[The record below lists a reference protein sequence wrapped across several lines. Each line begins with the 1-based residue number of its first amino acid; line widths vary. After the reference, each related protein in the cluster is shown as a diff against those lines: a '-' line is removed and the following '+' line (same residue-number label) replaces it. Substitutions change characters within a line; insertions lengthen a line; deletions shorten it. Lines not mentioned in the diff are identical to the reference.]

1 MHARKKCFLI
11 KPNFRFF
18 KFDQKATISLHT
30 HLIAPNERFLKNKFG
45 LSQNH
50 RNVTNQVNW
59 RKLNNKSN
67 TNGLFYNEKIV
78 LGYSREQMCDMVFD
92 VAKYKEFVPF
102 CIDSKILNESSYT
115 TKLNLKTSKT
125 TLNLKNLN
133 LKNNK
138 IESKNSTAPSNTLH
152 IPQLFKARLE
162 IGYPPI
168 RESYTSHVSM
178 IRPNLVKAISK
189 DTNLFEYLINE
200 WKFDSN
206 PLEKSAISLT
216 NPDKEVTNENSCLV
230 EFYVSFKFHNPVY
243 SAFSQIF
250 MDQIFKKMVSAFTN
264 RAQILYGKPSCLPK
278 TLN

>member
-1 MHARKKCFLI
+1 MHARKKCFLCM
-11 KPNFRFF
+11 PNRFF
-18 KFDQKATISLHT
+18 KLDQQATISMNT
-30 HLIAPNERFLKNKFG
+30 QDERFLIGKFG
-45 LSQNH
+45 SSQNC
-50 RNVTNQVNW
+50 RNFSNKMSNW
-59 RKLNNKSN
+59 RKSNNKSN
-67 TNGLFYNEKIV
+67 ANGLFYNEKIV

-102 CIDSKILNESSYT
+102 CIDSKLLNDSSYT
-115 TKLNLKTSKT
+115 TKLNLKTAKT
-125 TLNLKNLN
+125 ALSLNTNLN

-138 IESKNSTAPSNTLH
+138 IEYKNSTAASTTLH
-152 IPQLFKARLE
+152 IPQVFKARLE

-168 RESYTSHVSM
+168 RESYISDVSM

-206 PLEKSAISLT
+206 PLKKNTMSLT
-216 NPDKEVTNENSCLV
+216 SPNQAVTNETSCLV
-230 EFYVSFKFHNPVY
+230 EFYVSFKFRNPLY

-264 RAQILYGKPSCLPK
+264 RAEVLYGKPSCLSK
-278 TLN
+278 NLN